1 MNGEPQLIAEAIAAA
16 MHNREQFRKS
26 KRRDNNHSTAQTT
39 TMMSS
44 ASMSNVT
51 FSLIEVVHRIIFL
64 F

>member
-1 MNGEPQLIAEAIAAA
+1 MNGEGKLIAEAIAAA
-16 MHNREQFRKS
+16 MHNREQFLKS
-26 KRRDNNHSTAQTT
+26 KPRDNNHSTAQTT

-64 F
+64 L

>member
-16 MHNREQFRKS
+16 MYNQEQFQKRKP
-26 KRRDNNHSTAQTT
+26 RNNNDSTAQTT

-64 F
+64 L

>member
-16 MHNREQFRKS
+16 MHNREQFQ
-26 KRRDNNHSTAQTT
+26 KREPRDNNHSTVQTAT
-39 TMMSS
+39 LMSS